1 MGQIPYYDPEE
12 ILRRIPD
19 NTVRGEEELKGL
31 EIWDYIEDDVY
42 SHKVLFSCHDVN
54 EVYSATHYI
63 LSLLNCTDF

>member
-31 EIWDYIEDDVY
+31 EI
-42 SHKVLFSCHDVN
+42 
-54 EVYSATHYI
+54 
-63 LSLLNCTDF
+63 